1 VNWTPPHHPGGGA
14 LTRRV
19 VVGVGL
25 VTLVVLS
32 PLLGGV
38 ASSVVLADGATT
50 TTTPAPAPTST
61 ATPGPTPVT
70 TSVTDQT
77 PVLPEPPAPDPSPH
91 IRVLLARI
99 GVLDA
104 QAVLTAQQQQAAS
117 AHADQISADAALA
130 QAAQAQLDADG
141 QLQVARTQ
149 LGSSAAYAYMHA
161 AGGDFVSVLQGD
173 STGGGNEREL
183 FAASVDHNRQLVVD
197 AQAAVEVAGAAVS
210 AAQGADDQAQQTA
223 SGQDGRVAAASG
235 GLDDAHRELAT
246 AAADENLPVTAR
258 SWQLSLEGPSTFT
271 ADELAQWYAAQGH
284 GSQATVPIADLTG
297 FFIDQANAEGIRGDM
312 AFAQSI
318 HETGWFANN
327 DTVTANN
334 FAGIGHC
341 SDCPGG
347 FPFASAEVGV
357 LAQIQLL
364 KSYAQTN
371 PTYNIPRAD
380 PNINGPAGCCQA
392 WTQLGGVWASDTN
405 YGPHI
410 LARYA
415 DMLEWLVLQR
425 SAGA

>member
-1 VNWTPPHHPGGGA
+1 VNWTPPHHPRRGA
-14 LTRRV
+14 FTRRV

-32 PLLGGV
+32 PLLGGS
-38 ASSVVLADGATT
+38 ASSVVLDDGATT
-50 TTTPAPAPTST
+50 TTTSAPAPTST
-61 ATPGPTPVT
+61 ATPGPMPVT

-77 PVLPEPPAPDPSPH
+77 PVPPEPPAPDPSPH

-104 QAVLTAQQQQAAS
+104 QAVLSAQQQQAVS
-117 AHADQISADAALA
+117 AHADQTSADAALA
-130 QAAQAQLDADG
+130 QAGQAQLDANG
-141 QLQVARTQ
+141 QLQAARTQ

>member
-32 PLLGGV
+32 PLLGGS
-38 ASSVVLADGATT
+38 ASSVVLDDGATT
-50 TTTPAPAPTST
+50 TTTSAPAPTST
-61 ATPGPTPVT
+61 ATPGPMPVT

-77 PVLPEPPAPDPSPH
+77 PVPPEPPAPDPSPH

-104 QAVLTAQQQQAAS
+104 QAVLSAQQQQAVS
-117 AHADQISADAALA
+117 AHADQTSADAALA
-130 QAAQAQLDADG
+130 QAGQAQLDANG
-141 QLQVARTQ
+141 QLQAARTQ

-318 HETGWFANN
+318 HETGWFANI

-364 KSYAQTN
+364 KSYAETN
-371 PTYNIPRAD
+371 PTYNSPRAD
-380 PNINGPAGCCQA
+380 PNINGPAGCCQT
-392 WTQLGGVWASDTN
+392 WRQLGGVWASDTN

-425 SAGA
+425 SAGT